1 MVVLEVHECE
11 CDVCRESDEHFD
23 REQHRHLNAVLCRLD
38 EQQRRWVVALESE
51 RLGHGGDTR
60 MAVITGLHPQ
70 TIRRGRQE
78 LAEGL
83 AGRPVDRTRL
93 SGAGRPSV
101 EKMTCDSNR
110 FKDSQPSAQ
119 PIDASVQP
127 PTNPRS
133 RFSPPSNRI
142 RLPGCGRKRIE
153 VKQPEILAVLE
164 RLVSDEVGGDP
175 MTEQR
180 WVRSSLRHLSER
192 LKEEGH
198 QASQK
203 TVRRLLKSLK
213 FSLKANQRKQGKRG
227 SPERDTQFNY
237 IASQRR
243 LFAASGLP
251 IISVDTKKKELIGEF
266 RQNGRTW
273 CRKPE
278 EVHEHDFPGA
288 AQHRA
293 TPFGVYD
300 IGRNAGYV
308 YVGVSND
315 TAAFAVTS
323 IARWWK
329 DEASV
334 LYPKARELLILAD
347 GGGCNGYR
355 THAWKFNIQENLCDR
370 FGLAVTVCH
379 YPTGCSKWN
388 LVEHRLFS
396 YISINWAGK
405 PMKTL
410 ELMLGYIRGT
420 TTATGLRVK
429 AFLDRRSYSRGQ
441 TVTREQQEGL
451 NLTSHDVC
459 PQWNYTLRPTGH
471 TTPDPSRDF

>member
-1 MVVLEVHECE
+1 MVALEVHQCE
-11 CDVCRESDEHFD
+11 CDVCRESEEHFD
-23 REQHRHLNAVLCRLD
+23 REQHRHLNAVLSRLD
-38 EQQRRWVVALESE
+38 EQQRRWVVALESK

-60 MAVITGLHPQ
+60 MAVITGLHPA

-83 AGRPVDRTRL
+83 AGRPVDRMRL
-93 SGAGRPSV
+93 PGAGRPSV
-101 EKMTCDSNR
+101 EKMICDSNR
-110 FKDSQPSAQ
+110 FKDSQSLTT
-119 PIDASVQP
+119 S
-127 PTNPRS
+127 RS
-133 RFSPPSNRI
+133 RSSHPSYRI
-142 RLPGCGRKRIE
+142 RLPGDGTKLTE
-153 VKQPEILAVLE
+153 FKQPEILAVLE

-192 LKEEGH
+192 LEEEGYK
-198 QASQK
+198 ASQK

-237 IASQRR
+237 IASQRQR
-243 LFAASGLP
+243 FAAAGLP

-288 AQHRA
+288 SQHRA

-300 IGRNAGYV
+300 ICRNSGYV

-315 TAAFAVTS
+315 TPAFAVTS
-323 IARWWK
+323 LARWWK
-329 DEASV
+329 DEASA
-334 LYPKARELLILAD
+334 LYPNAREVLILAD
-347 GGGCNGYR
+347 GGGCNGFR
-355 THAWKFNIQENLCDR
+355 THAWKFNIQEHLCDR
-370 FGLAVTVCH
+370 FGLIVTVCH

-388 LVEHRLFS
+388 PVEHRLFS
-396 YISINWAGK
+396 FISINWAGK

-441 TVTREQQEGL
+441 AVTREQQEAL

-459 PQWNYTLRPTGH
+459 SQWNYTLRPIGH
-471 TTPDPSRDF
+471 TTP